1 MNINKLLKKRL
12 VFFCISTVFI
22 VLVTVASSY
31 AFSRSDLNSD
41 AVVLNS
47 SGLKVLYENGQIM
60 EQHAS
65 TPMSYQQG
73 LEQTTYNTIKI
84 INQERSSRNYSLMV
98 TSDGSIENNLSYDKI
113 YYSVNG
119 SNPML
124 LNSSTNGIL
133 FYGKINAGEEEILKI
148 KVWPA
153 LEYITNDDQG
163 KSVDL
168 RFEVVEN

>member
-1 MNINKLLKKRL
+1 MNIDKLLKKRL

-60 EQHAS
+60 EQHDS

-84 INQERSSRNYSLMV
+84 INKERVATNYSLIV
-98 TSDGSIENNLSYDKI
+98 SSEGNIDSNLSYDKI

-124 LNSSTNGIL
+124 LSSSTNGIL
-133 FYGKINAGEEEILKI
+133 YYGKINGEEEEILKI

-153 LEYITNDDQG
+153 LEYITNEDQG
-163 KSVDL
+163 KSVNL